1 VIGSLEDLQNA
12 SLDYVKE
19 FFRRW
24 YVPNNVTL
32 VVAGDFDPVQA
43 KKWVNKYFA
52 EIKRGEEV
60 NDMPKIAGNVPQTIK
75 LYHEDNFARLPQL
88 TMAWPTVEQYNPD
101 SYPLAVLAE
110 YLSEGKKA
118 PLYQVIV
125 ENKKLASNTSMG
137 QDESELAGSMQ
148 LEIRA
153 FADKDLDEVMAAIN
167 EAFAK
172 FEKEGIAVKDLDR
185 IKAGQERQFYNSLSS
200 VLGKGAVL
208 AQYNIFAGDP
218 GFVEK
223 DIRNILAVTPADV
236 MRVYNKYI
244 KGKNFVAT
252 SFVPKGKQNLALE
265 DSKKADVVEEK
276 IAANDNEQVD
286 PNVNAAYT
294 KTPSGFDRSK
304 EPPYGKEPK
313 LTIPAVWQTKL
324 GNGIRIAGIE
334 NKEVPLVQFN
344 IVIDGG
350 LLLDNIN
357 KVGVANMLARMMTQ
371 GTKNKTPQELEE
383 AIQQL
388 GASINVF
395 AGTEDMRITVNT
407 LARNYQQTVDLVEEI
422 LLEPR
427 WDAKEFD
434 LIKQSILSTLKQ
446 QEGNPNTIAQNQYN
460 ELLYGKEN
468 IRSRNILGT
477 STSVNSITMDDL
489 KNYYANNLSPSIA
502 RIEVVGALDKTKTTA
517 ALTDL
522 ATKWKSKKVEI
533 PAWPVAKEN
542 TKAKVY
548 FFDVPDAKQSVCDS
562 DILHCRLRI
571 LIIILLQ

>member
-1 VIGSLEDLQNA
+1 
-12 SLDYVKE
+12 
-19 FFRRW
+19 
-24 YVPNNVTL
+24 
-32 VVAGDFDPVQA
+32 
-43 KKWVNKYFA
+43 
-52 EIKRGEEV
+52 
-60 NDMPKIAGNVPQTIK
+60 
-75 LYHEDNFARLPQL
+75 
-88 TMAWPTVEQYNPD
+88 MAWPTVEQYHPD
-101 SYPLAVLAE
+101 SYPLAVLAQ
-110 YLSEGKKA
+110 YLSQGKKA

-125 ENKKLASNTSMG
+125 ENKKLASNTSMF
-137 QDESELAGSMQ
+137 QRESELAGSMQ
-148 LEIRA
+148 LHIRA
-153 FADKDLDEVMAAIN
+153 FADKDLDEVITAVN

-236 MRVYNKYI
+236 MRVYDKYI

-252 SFVPKGKQNLALE
+252 SFVPKGKQDLALE

-276 IAANDNEQVD
+276 IAANDNEQID
-286 PNVNAAYT
+286 PNVTATYT
-294 KTPSGFDRSK
+294 KTPSSFDRSK

-324 GNGIRIAGIE
+324 ENGIRVAGIE
-334 NKEVPLVQFN
+334 SKEVPLVQFE

-395 AGTEDMRITVNT
+395 AGTEDIRISVNT
-407 LARNYQQTVDLVEEI
+407 LAKNYQQTVDLVEEI

-434 LIKQSILSTLKQ
+434 LIKQSVLSTLKQ
-446 QEGNPNTIAQNQYN
+446 QEGDPNTTAQNQYN
-460 ELLYGKEN
+460 ELIYGTEN
-468 IRSRNILGT
+468 IRSRNI
-477 STSVNSITMDDL
+477 
-489 KNYYANNLSPSIA
+489 
-502 RIEVVGALDKTKTTA
+502 VGYNCFG
-517 ALTDL
+517 
-522 ATKWKSKKVEI
+522 E
-533 PAWPVAKEN
+533 
-542 TKAKVY
+542 
-548 FFDVPDAKQSVCDS
+548 FDHDG
-562 DILHCRLRI
+562 
-571 LIIILLQ
+571 